1 MSYKPSY
8 AALNSRNIYDRI
20 TNKCAF
26 FLCIDAL
33 DFKKLS
39 TGQPAP
45 RMKMRFCTFNS
56 ENIAGAKITG
66 EVNIYIPLPH
76 FLLLCHDVLNGTY
89 AKRQMALLKQVGE
102 QSDVFRRAVYFENF
116 GGTTS
121 QPITSV
127 KLSVVNGMG
136 EIPPCFAFVAT
147 SGPGE
152 LTSSG
157 GIVPVKNKKPEQSIF
172 INMPN
177 DDLKEMCLIGRA
189 YAEQYVQL
197 DLQSRLAEVQKLK
210 SQWKQQQ
217 EDNL

>member
-8 AALNSRNIYDRI
+8 AALNSRNIYERI
-20 TNKCAF
+20 TDKRAL

-33 DFKKLS
+33 DFKRRS

-56 ENIAGAKITG
+56 ENTAGAKITG

-89 AKRQMALLKQVGE
+89 AKRQMSLLKQAGE
-102 QSDVFRRAVYFENF
+102 QSDVFRRASYFENF
-116 GGTTS
+116 GGTTA

-136 EIPPCFAFVAT
+136 EKPCFAFVAT

-157 GIVPVKNKKPEQSIF
+157 GIVPVKSKKPEQSIF

>member
-1 MSYKPSY
+1 MS
-8 AALNSRNIYDRI
+8 
-20 TNKCAF
+20 
-26 FLCIDAL
+26 
-33 DFKKLS
+33 
-39 TGQPAP
+39 
-45 RMKMRFCTFNS
+45 
-56 ENIAGAKITG
+56 
-66 EVNIYIPLPH
+66 
-76 FLLLCHDVLNGTY
+76 
-89 AKRQMALLKQVGE
+89 LLKQAGE
-102 QSDVFRRAVYFENF
+102 QSDVFRRAIYFENF
-116 GGTTS
+116 GGTTA

-136 EIPPCFAFVAT
+136 EKPCFAFVAT

-157 GIVPVKNKKPEQSIF
+157 GIVPVKSKKPEQSIF